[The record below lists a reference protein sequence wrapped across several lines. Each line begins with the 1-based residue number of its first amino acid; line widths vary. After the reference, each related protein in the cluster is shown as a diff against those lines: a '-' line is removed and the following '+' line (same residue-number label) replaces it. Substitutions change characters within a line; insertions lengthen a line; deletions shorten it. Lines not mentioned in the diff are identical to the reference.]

1 MTNPESTT
9 RSKRWGTIVAVVM
22 ASVIP
27 AASIAQ
33 STTDCRMTAIGWTCD
48 SGPSGSA
55 QFATGMS
62 ALANALNQ
70 RKRYK
75 EMSAQFNTALQDG
88 DCEFARNLAVAAGS
102 NINDLRLVSKC
113 FPKSARVEIAQ
124 SVHAGNCAH
133 AQALASQY
141 EMSAED
147 RNFVSACVPK
157 AEPTTTAVTEP
168 VSSVMAEVSRAVKEG
183 RCKEAKDLALEAG
196 RLDLADQAL
205 RLCTPAYKK

>member
-1 MTNPESTT
+1 MSDPSHRH
-9 RSKRWGTIVAVVM
+9 RSRLWR
-22 ASVIP
+22 SVIAAGIACAVP
-27 AASIAQ
+27 AETVAQ

-75 EMSAQFNTALQDG
+75 EMSAQFNTALQEG

-113 FPKSARVEIAQ
+113 FPKSARVEISQ

-183 RCKEAKDLALEAG
+183 RCKEAKDLALDAG